1 MKNLEY
7 FQKRSEI
14 GAAVWLL
21 NTYWAVIDPDES
33 YPDERPWHRVLNGEP
48 IADAEAAALLKVSVQ
63 TASRWRRR
71 LIRIGV
77 VEAESCGEGFRIRV
91 QRPEFATVT
100 IRAME
105 AHGAERGSWPKM
117 ATELVQ

>member
-21 NTYWAVIDPDES
+21 TMYWAASDPDAW
-33 YPDERPWHRVLNGEP
+33 PWHRVLEWEP
-48 IADAEAAALLKVSVQ
+48 ISDAEAAAFMHVSVH
-63 TASRWRRR
+63 TAARWRKR
-71 LIRIGV
+71 LVRSGL
-77 VEAESCGEGFRIRV
+77 VEAKSCGGGFRIRV
-91 QRPEFATVT
+91 QRPGFAMAT
-100 IRAME
+100 IRNLE
-105 AHGAERGSWPKM
+105 AHATDRGSWPKM